1 MKKTLRRN
9 HRGRVILRQMNRI
22 VDPEVGRLIED
33 SKLSWADWFYED
45 VMTRRARRRKLEA
58 DARWFREA
66 GKPL

>member
-1 MKKTLRRN
+1 MKSVRRN
-9 HRGRVILRQMNRI
+9 HRGRVVLRQLNRV
-22 VDPEVGRLIED
+22 VDPYNGRLIEG

-66 GKPL
+66 GRPL